1 MTYWAVSFK
10 RESHGIF
17 VLVYNLTHTVES
29 PNMNVNNKN
38 NGCSARDLLQIHHAV
53 DVENFKYVF
62 ILNVPRLSPLEI
74 SPYF

>member
-38 NGCSARDLLQIHHAV
+38 NGCSARDLLQIHAV
-53 DVENFKYVF
+53 DAVH
-62 ILNVPRLSPLEI
+62 NVAV
-74 SPYF
+74 

>member
-10 RESHGIF
+10 RESHEMF

-38 NGCSARDLLQIHHAV
+38 NGCSARDLLQIHAV
-53 DVENFKYVF
+53 DAVH
-62 ILNVPRLSPLEI
+62 NVAV
-74 SPYF
+74 